1 MNTDRKVIL
10 VTNDDGVRAPGLRK
24 LVEAMPPEADIYV
37 VAPDGPRSAQSS
49 ALTMTNLL
57 RIFNHPELERKDESV
72 HWMSVNGTPV
82 DCVKL
87 GMYAALPRTPDI
99 VVAGINH
106 GSNAGNSVIYSGT
119 MGAVMEG
126 CTLGV
131 PSVGFSLLDH
141 SMGADFTPAMS
152 LVKEIT
158 QHVLDKGLPRNICL
172 NVNFPAV
179 AEIAGVKVVATAEC
193 HWTDEYREYT
203 DPMGNKFYL
212 VTGELINDSPDDEGT
227 DLYWLSRG
235 YATVVPVSPDQTRS
249 DMIPGVKEILSL

>member
-1 MNTDRKVIL
+1 MNTERPVIL
-10 VTNDDGVRAPGLRK
+10 VTNDDGVHASGISR
-24 LVEAMPPEADIYV
+24 LVEALPENADIYV

-57 RIFNHPELERKDESV
+57 RIFHHPEMEKEGSNV

-87 GMYAALPRTPDI
+87 GIYAAVPRIPDI
-99 VVAGINH
+99 CVAGINH

-119 MGAVMEG
+119 MGAVMEA

-131 PSVGFSLLDH
+131 PAVGFSLLDH
-141 SMGADFTPAMS
+141 SMYADFSNALP

-158 QHVLDKGLPRNICL
+158 EKVIEKGLPRNICL
-172 NVNFPAV
+172 NVNFPANTD
-179 AEIAGVKVVATAEC
+179 IAGTKVVATAAS

-203 DPMGNKFYL
+203 DPNGHKFYI
-212 VTGELINDSPDDEGT
+212 VTGDLINDNPDDDGT
-227 DLYWLSRG
+227 DLYWLDRG
-235 YATVVPVSPDQTRS
+235 YATIVPVTPDQTRA
-249 DMIPGVKEILSL
+249 DMIPCIRDILDV